1 MRKTDILIA
10 TALCAG
16 VLLSGCSQE
25 KQYYKQ
31 AGEYAKEG
39 SYEEAASY
47 YEKAISENSQKA
59 EYYID
64 YGITLIEL
72 GNYEEAI
79 TQFNKAILSS
89 EDKIVDPDN
98 QITRKN
104 NKNAYRGKGIAYY
117 DNHDYKNAITFFEYA
132 LEIDEL
138 PDMNSDIRSYLADSY
153 KLNGDYEDAIATYT
167 TMIDKTDSAFAYGKR
182 AESETLMKEYDKA
195 LDDYNAAIKR
205 DSSNYDFYFGK
216 YDICVMSGDKQEAS
230 KTIEEAL
237 SINDESKEAVFNQG
251 KLYYMMKNMDKAKEK
266 LAQSYDAGYEQAGY
280 YLGIIADSEGDNEKA
295 IEYFKAYI
303 ETKSGKNSGVTYNQL
318 AVLYNKIGDY
328 ETALDYINKGKKLK
342 DISINKSLLYNE
354 VATYEK
360 MGDFDTAYKKAK
372 KYLDEYSDDKNMKRE
387 FKFLKTRILK
397 ETE

>member
-16 VLLSGCSQE
+16 VLLSGCSQG

-64 YGITLIEL
+64 YGVTLIEL

-167 TMIDKTDSAFAYGKR
+167 TILGSLAGIKPIKDK
-182 AESETLMKEYDKA
+182 
-195 LDDYNAAIKR
+195 I
-205 DSSNYDFYFGK
+205 
-216 YDICVMSGDKQEAS
+216 
-230 KTIEEAL
+230 
-237 SINDESKEAVFNQG
+237 
-251 KLYYMMKNMDKAKEK
+251 
-266 LAQSYDAGYEQAGY
+266 
-280 YLGIIADSEGDNEKA
+280 
-295 IEYFKAYI
+295 
-303 ETKSGKNSGVTYNQL
+303 
-318 AVLYNKIGDY
+318 
-328 ETALDYINKGKKLK
+328 
-342 DISINKSLLYNE
+342 
-354 VATYEK
+354 
-360 MGDFDTAYKKAK
+360 
-372 KYLDEYSDDKNMKRE
+372 
-387 FKFLKTRILK
+387 
-397 ETE
+397 